1 MDIFEILTQITTL
14 NFCYFSNSRKMNVR
28 LLQTEYYEY
37 KNIFYEIQKKYP
49 SWTNHYWTDEIVLT
63 EEAKEDIK
71 KYSAIQVKVRDR
83 FIKNVQM
90 YCKNYPNEEISKNRF
105 LKEYEEYPY
114 RLHQNMNTLIED
126 LL

>member
-1 MDIFEILTQITTL
+1 MNVFEILTQITTL
-14 NFCYFSNSRKMNVR
+14 NFCYFSNSRQMNVR

-37 KNIFYEIQKKYP
+37 KNIFYEIQKKCP
-49 SWTNHYWTDEIVLT
+49 NWTNHYWTDEIVLS
-63 EEAKEDIK
+63 EEAKEDIR
-71 KYSAIQVKVRDR
+71 KYSEKQVQVRDR

-90 YCKNYPNEEISKNRF
+90 YCKNYPNEEIAKNRF

-114 RLHQNMNTLIED
+114 RLHQNLDTLIED